1 MTAETAST
9 PTKPTADSVFMSLN
23 GFDEIAIAAHFGSRI
38 EQLRP
43 RQLEDGTTVGEA
55 FTFMRA
61 LVFIDRRRQGHRDAD
76 AHTFAM
82 ELTMDQLTNGYF
94 EESPKAPVGKAR
106 ARKR

>member
-1 MTAETAST
+1 MTAETASAT
-9 PTKPTADSVFMSLN
+9 TAKPTADDVFMGLN

-43 RQLEDGTTVGEA
+43 RQLEDGTPAGEA

-61 LVFIDRRRQGHRDAD
+61 LVFIDRRRQGLRDAE

-82 ELTMDQLTNGYF
+82 ELTMADLSDYF
-94 EESPKAPVGKAR
+94 APSPKAPAGKAR

>member
-1 MTAETAST
+1 MTAETAGT
-9 PTKPTADSVFMSLN
+9 TTKPTADDVFMGLN

-43 RQLEDGTTVGEA
+43 RQLEDGTPAGEA

-61 LVFIDRRRQGHRDAD
+61 LVFIDRRRAGLRDAE

-82 ELTMDQLTNGYF
+82 ELTMDDLTNHYF
-94 EESPKAPVGKAR
+94 AEKPKAPAGKAR